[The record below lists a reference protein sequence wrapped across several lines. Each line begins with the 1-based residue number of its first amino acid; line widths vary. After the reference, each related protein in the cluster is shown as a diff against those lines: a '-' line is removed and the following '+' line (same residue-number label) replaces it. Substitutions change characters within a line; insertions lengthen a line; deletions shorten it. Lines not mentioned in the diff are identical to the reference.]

1 MFKLIFPENGN
12 LEDVVIE
19 HDFTALHQNPAFV
32 AAAKKFESYLE
43 ANAAALNIPQ
53 TAVTGICHLAA
64 DATSAAMNLAYEEGL
79 LDGFD
84 LAQQAQQLDNDDDL
98 PGLPS

>member
-1 MFKLIFPENGN
+1 
-12 LEDVVIE
+12 
-19 HDFTALHQNPAFV
+19 
-32 AAAKKFESYLE
+32 
-43 ANAAALNIPQ
+43 
-53 TAVTGICHLAA
+53 
-64 DATSAAMNLAYEEGL
+64 MNLAYEEGL